1 MSTNEIILAIADLK
15 NDMNNRFN
23 LVDKRLD
30 QVDERFNLVDKSLD
44 QVDGHLN
51 QIDERLETLE
61 YMMKEAFHDIGLV
74 ENRLSDH
81 KHTFH
86 SR

>member
-1 MSTNEIILAIADLK
+1 MSTNEILLAITDLK

-23 LVDKRLD
+23 LVDERFNL
-30 QVDERFNLVDKSLD
+30 VDERFNLVDKRLD
-44 QVDGHLN
+44 QV
-51 QIDERLETLE
+51 DERLETLE

-81 KHTFH
+81 KHTYH